1 MDTYIKCS
9 IRLKNIEL
17 EEIEYIKYFWKS
29 YINTYKNKYNYDKTH
44 IIDPQKYIDIYC
56 NISYDIN
63 TDILYNMIIK
73 MIQEKYGDEITNQY
87 IQHVCYKKSYK
98 ELNISPALVKQIKK
112 YILSELS

>member
-1 MDTYIKCS
+1 
-9 IRLKNIEL
+9 
-17 EEIEYIKYFWKS
+17 
-29 YINTYKNKYNYDKTH
+29 
-44 IIDPQKYIDIYC
+44 
-56 NISYDIN
+56 
-63 TDILYNMIIK
+63 